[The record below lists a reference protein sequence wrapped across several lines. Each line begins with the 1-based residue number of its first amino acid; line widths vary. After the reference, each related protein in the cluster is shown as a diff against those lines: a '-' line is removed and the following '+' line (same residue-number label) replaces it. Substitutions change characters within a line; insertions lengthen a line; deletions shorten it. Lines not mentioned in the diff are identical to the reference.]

1 MEIFFNIMSATK
13 QTDLRTAENSNHRE
27 NNPSVKDHQIPHA
40 IHMSSA
46 MELGN
51 VIKREERRHTQRFS
65 VAFVE
70 KRKQCE
76 LIIET

>member
-1 MEIFFNIMSATK
+1 MSATK

-27 NNPSVKDHQIPHA
+27 NNPSVKDHRIPHMA
-40 IHMSSA
+40 SA

-70 KRKQCE
+70 KGKQCE